1 MSTTEATT
9 GSAATTTPVVTIAG
23 YSHANLV
30 VTDLDAALG
39 FYVDVLG
46 FSVLPRPDFG
56 DVARGAWLRVGDE
69 QLHLSVHAQMPDNQG
84 SFPHTALRVPA
95 DRFAETVAALEAAG
109 ARFVMG
115 HRTREDFGV
124 PVQTVF
130 IADPDGNVIELTDVP
145 LLPH

>member
-1 MSTTEATT
+1 MSTTEAT
-9 GSAATTTPVVTIAG
+9 SDTTTTAAPVVTIAG

-30 VTDLDAALG
+30 ITDLDAALA

-46 FSVLPRPDFG
+46 FTVLPRPDFG
-56 DVARGAWLRVGDE
+56 GVAAGAWLRVGDE
-69 QLHLSVHAQMPDNQG
+69 QLHLSVHPKMPDNQG

-109 ARFVMG
+109 AHFVMG

-124 PVQTVF
+124 PVQTAFVS
-130 IADPDGNVIELTDVP
+130 DPDGNVIELTDVP
-145 LLPH
+145 LLP